1 MAEIPYPLYENTI
14 VPALHHI
21 QAKHGYLEPEEMK
34 RFSIESAIPLH
45 RLHEVASFFPH
56 FRFTKPPKVTI
67 QVCRDMACRM
77 AGSGK
82 MLKDLAK
89 LVGPDMAVEGV
100 SCQGRC
106 DRAPAVCF
114 TLAKADHGAAATEE
128 EAPTVGARGEPPS
141 LTMSISS
148 PGAGGAPGASNRTS
162 IGGRI
167 SNPNVSTSGEK
178 TMARINPQLTLT
190 NVGRKSDGGGGA
202 VNMTM
207 ARMNPQLSL
216 AGGSLGKSQISLG
229 GSLSMSQQA
238 AAAAAAAAKAA
249 EHHPH
254 EFYYLGRPVEEI
266 EAIARLCLAG
276 QPPPADKDAGLAYKA
291 ADWTIDPYHGQPSSY
306 AAAIKVAQLRDES
319 LKKAME
325 KLQSERNWNH
335 DRAEQFRRAARR
347 RLWLDEE
354 LDDKVL
360 EAVLAWQTNSDWAQG
375 PDLGNWSD
383 TYFAELDRAKANLRG
398 LGGASQSATQKWKD
412 VRESIRRAR
421 KRGADDRGFIVV
433 NGDESEPATFKD
445 RELLLRSPHLIVEG
459 VILAGMVT
467 EASQGFIYIRH
478 EYQEQIRACEE
489 EIARAEKLGV
499 CGMVASVLGRPF
511 PISVFPSPGGYICGE
526 QSALIEAMSDR
537 RGEPRNMPPMLETNG
552 LDDRPTLV
560 SNVET
565 YAWTPYIW
573 LHGGETYAA
582 LGVNSHKGRRF
593 FSVCGDVERPGV
605 YEVPM
610 GLRLRDLIYGKEYC
624 RGIKDSKRLKAFA
637 PSGPSGG
644 FLPNIVTA
652 AAMTNML
659 NWGGMTARDFPP
671 GIITLPPDQRE
682 KHFSG
687 NTLRA
692 VAARRG
698 FSPDT
703 TEIDI
708 LELELEVDVWRA
720 LAPTMALG
728 AGLCV
733 YSEDRDMFQEAVNS
747 MQFYRNESCGK
758 CVPCRLGSQ
767 KLANMGQAVLDG
779 TVDRATWGDQL
790 LPIVKDLDE
799 AVIQT
804 SICGL
809 GRSVPLPYRTV
820 LNFFPEDVAKHI
832 KGGA

>member
-1 MAEIPYPLYENTI
+1 MAEIPYPIYENTI
-14 VPALHHI
+14 VPGLHQI
-21 QAKHGYLEPEEMK
+21 QHKHGYLEPEEMK
-34 RFSIESAIPLH
+34 RFSVESGIPLH

-56 FRFTKPPKVTI
+56 FRFTKPPKVTVT
-67 QVCRDMACRM
+67 VCRDMACRM

-114 TLAKADHGAAATEE
+114 TMAKAEGHGASSEE
-128 EAPTVGARGEPPS
+128 EAQTGAARGEPPLAMTTS
-141 LTMSISS
+141 Q
-148 PGAGGAPGASNRTS
+148 PGAANRTTA
-162 IGGRI
+162 GGRI
-167 SNPNVSTSGEK
+167 STPNASATGEK
-178 TMARINPQLTLT
+178 TMARINPQMTMT
-190 NVGRKSDGGGGA
+190 NLGKKSDGGAGA

-207 ARMNPQLSL
+207 SRMNPQLSM
-216 AGGSLGKSQISLG
+216 AGASGRSTVSLG
-229 GSLSMSQQA
+229 GSLNASQA
-238 AAAAAAAAKAA
+238 ALAAAAAAAKAH
-249 EHHPH
+249 EHAQT

-276 QPPPADKDAGLAYKA
+276 QPPPSDKDAGLAYKA
-291 ADWTIDPYHGQPSSY
+291 ADWTIDPYRGQPSSY
-306 AAAIKVAQLRDES
+306 AAAIKIAQLRDES

-325 KLQSERNWNH
+325 KLQSERSWSH
-335 DRAEQFRRAARR
+335 DKAEQFRRAARR
-347 RLWLDEE
+347 RLWIDED
-354 LDDKVL
+354 LDDQVL
-360 EAVLAWQTNSDWAQG
+360 EAVLAWQTNQDWAQG

-383 TYFAELDRAKANLRG
+383 TYFAEIDKAKANLRG

-433 NGDESEPATFKD
+433 NGDESEPSTFKD

-478 EYQEQIRACEE
+478 EYPEQIRACEL

-573 LHGGETYAA
+573 LQGGDTYAS

-610 GLRLRDLIYGKEYC
+610 GIRLRDLLYGSEYC
-624 RGIKDSKRLKAFA
+624 RGIKGNKKLKAFA

-652 AAMTNML
+652 EAMTRML

-687 NTLRA
+687 ATLRA

-708 LELELEVDVWRA
+708 LDLELEVDVWRA

-733 YSEDRDMFQEAVNS
+733 YSEERDMMVEAVNS
-747 MQFYRNESCGK
+747 IQFYRNESCGK
-758 CVPCRLGSQ
+758 CVPCRIGSQ
-767 KLANMGQAVLDG
+767 KLANMGAAVLDG
-779 TVDRATWGDQL
+779 KVERSRWGDEL
-790 LPIVKDLDE
+790 LPMVRDLDE
-799 AVIQT
+799 AIIQT

-820 LNFFPEDVAKHI
+820 LNFFPEDVARHI
-832 KGGA
+832 KGGV